1 MCVMSP
7 TQVLSNV
14 VVMMDINLKP
24 IREVVEILMN
34 APKES
39 INARKVQP
47 VSILMEATLAN
58 VTLVSDIYHIETSA
72 EILMNAQGIWTTV
85 TEVQKKILRK
95 SLSHS
100 IF

>member
-34 APKES
+34 
-39 INARKVQP
+39 VD
-47 VSILMEATLAN
+47 LAK
-58 VTLVSDIYHIETSA
+58 
-72 EILMNAQGIWTTV
+72 TTV
-85 TEVQKKILRK
+85 TIIV
-95 SLSHS
+95 S
-100 IF
+100 I